1 MPDGC
6 SERSKLNSKEQNGR
20 SGESRPVISGMTRGG
35 EFYWCRSQV
44 IIRMHSNFHFSEI
57 WLTELSEITDFF
69 SFWIQWIR
77 LEQSWTEYMQIQIW
91 FPLLSISFWIIK
103 AQKKA
108 VQKNNKLKKGS
119 FQLNPAVC
127 HERWSIMV
135 QGYSLPPQGLPSHLS
150 PLWCSLIKK
159 KYLL

>member
-20 SGESRPVISGMTRGG
+20 SGESQPVISGMTRGG
-35 EFYWCRSQV
+35 EFHWHTTQV
-44 IIRMHSNFHFSEI
+44 IAQMHSGFHFSEI

-69 SFWIQWIR
+69 SFWIQGIR
-77 LEQSWTEYMQIQIW
+77 LEQNWTAHMQIQIW

-108 VQKNNKLKKGS
+108 VQKTNKLKKGS
-119 FQLNPAVC
+119 FQLNPAAS
-127 HERWSIMV
+127 HERWSITV
-135 QGYSLPPQGLPSHLS
+135 QSSALHHKSCLYTSVLS
-150 PLWCSLIKK
+150 GFP
-159 KYLL
+159 

>member
-20 SGESRPVISGMTRGG
+20 SGESQPVISGLKRGG
-35 EFYWCRSQV
+35 EFYWHKSQV
-44 IIRMHSNFHFSEI
+44 IAQMDSSFHFSEI

-69 SFWIQWIR
+69 SFWVWGIR
-77 LEQSWTEYMQIQIW
+77 LERSWTTHMQIQIW
-91 FPLLSISFWIIK
+91 FPLLSISFWIIE

-119 FQLNPAVC
+119 FQLNPAAS
-127 HERWSIMV
+127 HERWSIIV
-135 QGYSLPPQGLPSHLS
+135 QGSAFQHKSYHHTTVLS
-150 PLWCSLIKK
+150 GFP
-159 KYLL
+159 

>member
-20 SGESRPVISGMTRGG
+20 SGESQPVISGMMRGG
-35 EFYWCRSQV
+35 EFYWHTTQV
-44 IIRMHSNFHFSEI
+44 IAQMRSGFHFSEI

-69 SFWIQWIR
+69 SFWIQGIR
-77 LEQSWTEYMQIQIW
+77 LEQSWMAHMQIQIW

-108 VQKNNKLKKGS
+108 VQKTTSWKRDHFSLTLLPVMRGGTPWFRAQPS
-119 FQLNPAVC
+119 TTSPAFTPQSSLVFLN
-127 HERWSIMV
+127 
-135 QGYSLPPQGLPSHLS
+135 
-150 PLWCSLIKK
+150 
-159 KYLL
+159 